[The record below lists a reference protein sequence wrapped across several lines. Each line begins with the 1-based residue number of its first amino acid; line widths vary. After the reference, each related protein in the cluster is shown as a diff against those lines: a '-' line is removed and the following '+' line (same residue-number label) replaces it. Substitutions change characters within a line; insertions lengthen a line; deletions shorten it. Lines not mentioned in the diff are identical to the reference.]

1 MLKNLFSFSVA
12 KGLRQLEEIRV
23 SSCENMR
30 ELIKVEKEEMGEDDI
45 LEFTQLRFLELKGL
59 PKFNGMWLFDKKVLF
74 PTLEKLVLLSNN
86 GIEKIW
92 HDDQLL
98 TVSLRHLEV
107 SKCHKLK
114 YVFTSSMVE
123 CFVNLETFN
132 VGDCDEME
140 DIIEGILG
148 GEERINSSIRVF
160 PKLES
165 LTLSGL
171 PHLKRFCRGINPI
184 EFPFLSDLEITD
196 CPIMS
201 AFHFDTASIRSISLD
216 LNVPQPQYLISAK
229 VLFPALENLYLNS
242 VNGIKRIW
250 HDDQLLTVSLTSLQV
265 HCCSELKYVFTS
277 SMVESFVN
285 LKTLVVG
292 DCDEMEDIIE
302 GILGG
307 EERINNSIS
316 VFPKLDSVALYN
328 LLNLK
333 RWHDD
338 QLLTVSCG
346 VQNLTH
352 LEVSNCHKLKCV
364 FTSSMVKSFVN
375 LKTLK
380 VRHCNE
386 MEDII
391 EGILGGEERINN
403 SIKVFPNL
411 TVLVLTHLP
420 NLKRFCCGINPVEFP
435 FLGKLEIRKCR
446 VLSAFHFDTASIGNN
461 ISLDP
466 SIPQP
471 QYLFSAKFT
480 FPNLHQLTLRWNVGV
495 KEIWRLVPSSTSFQN
510 LVALEVEGYHGIIK
524 IITHST
530 AKSLVHLEKMRIEN
544 CQEIEEIVGGG
555 DDDDDKIIF
564 PQLKILKLQSLP
576 KLESFS
582 SSRHYNP

>member
-59 PKFNGMWLFDKKVLF
+59 PKFNGMWLFDK
-74 PTLEKLVLLSNN
+74 
-86 GIEKIW
+86 
-92 HDDQLL
+92 
-98 TVSLRHLEV
+98 
-107 SKCHKLK
+107 
-114 YVFTSSMVE
+114 
-123 CFVNLETFN
+123 
-132 VGDCDEME
+132 
-140 DIIEGILG
+140 
-148 GEERINSSIRVF
+148 
-160 PKLES
+160 
-165 LTLSGL
+165 
-171 PHLKRFCRGINPI
+171 
-184 EFPFLSDLEITD
+184 
-196 CPIMS
+196 
-201 AFHFDTASIRSISLD
+201 
-216 LNVPQPQYLISAK
+216 K

-411 TVLVLTHLP
+411 TVLVLTDLP
-420 NLKRFCCGINPVEFP
+420 SLKRFCCGINPVEFP

-466 SIPQP
+466 SILQP

-555 DDDDDKIIF
+555 DDDDD

-576 KLESFS
+576 KLESFC
-582 SSRHYNP
+582 SSRHYTFDFLSLEWVYVDDCPNMKTFSHGELNTPFLHGVRLKWNVRWEGNLNSAIQQIFREESSMVEESENSWEESENSEEDLSDLCKKQRRHGTWEGN